1 LYAEFLISSQANLQE
16 AEAALAAIEEEVNRV
31 KNDLKKATKKVCR
44 F

>member
-1 LYAEFLISSQANLQE
+1 LYAEFLTSSQANLQE